1 MFTYILRRL
10 LLMIPTLFGMTVIVF
25 FVIAIGPGGI
35 GGAMLAAAGG
45 NVRGA
50 EAAHIRAYYEKRY
63 HINSPVV
70 VQYGRWLN
78 LISFVGWNLDDDGNF
93 THFGLKWPSLGE
105 SIARNRPVS
114 DLIVESLPLTLLLNA
129 ITIPIIYGFGVIT
142 GLRAAR
148 NRGGEFDTFFG
159 AVQLAT
165 WSIPV
170 IWMGVMLIGFL
181 ASVDYLKL
189 FPTAGLN
196 EMGADRMNFL
206 PGFGD
211 GWHWATWHRGWLV
224 DRLWHLVLPIVCL
237 SYGGSAFLTKLVR
250 GSVLEN
256 LNADYAR
263 TARAKGLD
271 ENTVL
276 YRHVFRNSLLA
287 LITVAAAILPA
298 LLTGSFIVETIFSIP
313 GMGRL
318 GVDAARYQD
327 REVLLAVTLIGGGI
341 GLFSTLLRDI
351 LYAVADPRVSYD

>member
-10 LLMIPTLFGMTVIVF
+10 LLMIPTLLGMTIVVF
-25 FVIAIGPGGI
+25 LVMALAPGGI
-35 GGAMLAAAGG
+35 GGSMLAAAGG

-50 EAAHIRAYYEKRY
+50 EAARIRAYYEKRY
-63 HINSPVV
+63 HINSPIA

-78 LISFVGWNLDDDGNF
+78 AISFIGWNMDEEGDF
-93 THFGLKWPSLGE
+93 HHFGLKWPSLGE
-105 SIARNRPVS
+105 SMERHRPVS
-114 DLIVESLPLTLLLNA
+114 DLIAESLPLTLLLNA
-129 ITIPIIYGFGVIT
+129 ITIPIIYGFGILT
-142 GLRAAR
+142 GLRAVR
-148 NRGGEFDTFFG
+148 NRGGRFDMIFG
-159 AVQLAT
+159 ATQLAS
-165 WSIPV
+165 WSVPV

-181 ASVDYLKL
+181 ANAEYLKL

-196 EMGADRMNFL
+196 EMGADRMAFL
-206 PGFGD
+206 PGMMVG
-211 GWHWATWHRGWLV
+211 TWHRGWLL
-224 DRLWHLVLPIVCL
+224 DRLWHLVLPIICL

-271 ENTVL
+271 EKAVL
-276 YRHVFRNSLLA
+276 YRHVFRNSLLS

-298 LLTGSFIVETIFSIP
+298 LLVGSFIVETIFSIP

-341 GLFSTLLRDI
+341 GLFSTLLARHF
-351 LYAVADPRVSYD
+351 LCGGRPTGKLWLN